1 MDHVH
6 VNLLGREL
14 DERVGKGLHR
24 TVHVSL
30 DDDIELL
37 EVADGDAPSD
47 FLEGHVLLGLDA
59 LDPYELLAPVG
70 DGLGLLLVC
79 HDVELVTGAR
89 GSVESEYG
97 YRG

>member
-1 MDHVH
+1 M
-6 VNLLGREL
+6 
-14 DERVGKGLHR
+14 
-24 TVHVSL
+24 
-30 DDDIELL
+30 
-37 EVADGDAPSD
+37 
-47 FLEGHVLLGLDA
+47 LLGLDA

-97 YRG
+97 YRGRRAGLIDFLSALVEHCLDTSVVASAEQHVSRADGSVLNENRGHISASLVE